1 LGLESISNKLN
12 CMKNMEFKNKTDII
26 NFGKYNGQTIDYVY
40 KTDINYF
47 NWCIGNIK
55 GFKIEEKLLDS
66 LKNNVA
72 DDISE
77 VVSINSLK
85 ELQILV
91 EKTISLLTEKKIY
104 SNLFERDYSVFPE
117 IDKNDIINWAI
128 KHNLLNNEKHI
139 LEASIKKIDIQAKVL
154 IMQLQKYLLKN
165 GIKGNQNSILFI
177 DKSNVTGYDEI
188 ITLSGNL
195 SEDQL
200 TLTDFNLAYQGELIQ
215 YSFDLP
221 VE

>member
-1 LGLESISNKLN
+1 
-12 CMKNMEFKNKTDII
+12 MKNMEFKNKTDII

-77 VVSINSLK
+77 VDCINSLK
-85 ELQILV
+85 EFRVLAH
-91 EKTISLLTEKKIY
+91 KTISLLTEHKIY
-104 SNLFERDYSVFPE
+104 SNLFKRDYSVLPE
-117 IDKNDIINWAI
+117 LDKNDFINSAI
-128 KHNLLNNEKHI
+128 KYNLLNNEKYI
-139 LEASIKKIDIQAKVL
+139 LESSIKKIENQARLL
-154 IMQLQKYLLKN
+154 IVKLQKYLLKN
-165 GIKGNQNSILFI
+165 GIKGNQNSILFV
-177 DKSNVTGYDEI
+177 DKTVVSGFDDI
-188 ITLSGNL
+188 ITLSGTL

-200 TLTDFNLAYQGELIQ
+200 TLTNSNLTYHGELIE

>member
-1 LGLESISNKLN
+1 
-12 CMKNMEFKNKTDII
+12 MKNIEFTNETDLF
-26 NFGKYNGQTIDYVY
+26 NFGKYKGQSLAYVY
-40 KTDINYF
+40 KNDINYF
-47 NWCIGNIK
+47 KWCIGNIE
-55 GFKIEEKLLDS
+55 GFKVEEKLLDT

-91 EKTISLLTEKKIY
+91 GKTISLLTEKKIY
-104 SNLFERDYSVFPE
+104 LNLFERDYSVLPE

-139 LEASIKKIDIQAKVL
+139 LEESIKKIDNKVRVL
-154 IMQLQKYLLKN
+154 IMQLQKYLLEN
-165 GIKGNQNSILFI
+165 GIKGNQNCISFI
-177 DKSNVTGYDEI
+177 DKSNVTGYDDI
-188 ITLSGNL
+188 ITLSGTL

-215 YSFDLP
+215 YSFDLS
-221 VE
+221 VV

>member
-1 LGLESISNKLN
+1 
-12 CMKNMEFKNKTDII
+12 MKNMEFKNKTDII
-26 NFGKYNGQTIDYVY
+26 NFGKYKGQSLAYVY
-40 KTDINYF
+40 KNDINYF
-47 NWCIGNIK
+47 NWCIGNIE

-77 VVSINSLK
+77 VVSINSLR

-91 EKTISLLTEKKIY
+91 DKTISLLTEKKIY
-104 SNLFERDYSVFPE
+104 SNLFKRDYSVLPE
-117 IDKNDIINWAI
+117 LDKNDFINSAV
-128 KHNLLNNEKHI
+128 KYNLLNNEKYI
-139 LEASIKKIDIQAKVL
+139 LESSIKKIENQAKVL
-154 IMQLQKYLLKN
+154 IIQLQKYLLKN

-188 ITLSGNL
+188 ITLSGTL

>member
-1 LGLESISNKLN
+1 
-12 CMKNMEFKNKTDII
+12 MKNIEFKNETDLFT
-26 NFGKYNGQTIDYVY
+26 FGKYKGQNLVYVY
-40 KTDINYF
+40 NNDIKYF
-47 NWCIGNIK
+47 NWCIENIE

-66 LKNNVA
+66 LKHNVA

-77 VVSINSLK
+77 VVSINSLM

-91 EKTISLLTEKKIY
+91 DKTISLLTEKKIY
-104 SNLFERDYSVFPE
+104 SNLFERDYSVLPE

-139 LEASIKKIDIQAKVL
+139 LEASIKKIDSKARVFIV
-154 IMQLQKYLLKN
+154 QLQKYLLKN
-165 GIKGNQNSILFI
+165 GIKSNQNRILFI
-177 DKSNVTGYDEI
+177 DKSNVSGHDEI
-188 ITLSGNL
+188 ITLSGTL

-200 TLTDFNLAYQGELIQ
+200 TLIDFNLAYQGDLIQ

-221 VE
+221 IE